1 MIQATSI
8 LSSPSP
14 SSSIERLALE
24 LTPVIDDLKA
34 ICEQHP
40 VTPQLALSATESLL
54 RLRHAFID
62 NDHPRETKDSFR
74 QHNGL
79 QLLLVLI
86 AKVADLYDP
95 ELPKDD
101 KKNLLAL
108 HKDALGVLAESLK
121 EHFGNKRDF
130 AKKTPGEGTAALE
143 ESLTV
148 LARKLGSAEA
158 ETHQFYGGILAAALC
173 EETVASL
180 FTTLAVKFQQREDSL
195 SPDDVRQAVDQ
206 GMGTSETVEVTEFLG
221 PFLRIWLMQSSSVA
235 GHKIQ
240 RLAVP
245 ACLWQLALQSERNV
259 IALHATGMLTS
270 ILPLLFNNEYPGDEK
285 FLYQGLARSLCAQGL
300 NNLNDAVALYRN
312 AHTNPDILRFLVDV
326 LKQSKQPP
334 FIHFDLSLHGYCS
347 VEFSSLGRPFPPT
360 TSGGYTL
367 SVWTRFDQF
376 DTSTHTTV
384 FGAFDASQTCFLL
397 VYLEKDTRHLI
408 LQTSIRGPRPSVRF
422 KSMVFEPNRWY
433 HIALVHKKPR
443 PPSSSRASLF
453 IDGEFVEQ
461 LKIEY
466 PNAPVPS
473 APNRLPRVQAFFGT
487 PQDLAMRLG
496 RGLSTSRWSLAGAIL
511 LDDAYSDD
519 MISVFYNLGPRYY
532 GNFQDCLGSFQTY
545 AASAA
550 LNLRNEHL
558 HPGKEELSDIVTA
571 IRRKA
576 SALVR
581 ESSVLI
587 NVSPVSVLDDDGS
600 DNVNGS
606 QHLRFL
612 SRQAAKNLQ
621 QLTRNGGNA
630 ITVNGA
636 MPAINDSLTRAHGT
650 GILTGDPVV
659 AVPQTLDDASWRIGG
674 CAAVHLSL
682 VQATSTADSLFLAVE
697 ALYESVQDNWRNSEA
712 MERENGYGILAA
724 LLREKVSCPS
734 GGYNAASKALA
745 VCSSEEECST
755 LTFNLL
761 LLTLRFVGY
770 DFQQPNRSII
780 INPLAYRVLL
790 VDLDIWRFGELRVL
804 ELYYSQ
810 FCLFATEGNFRRF
823 NAKRLSRMRKLPT
836 CLPDILLLLIV
847 NRCHEEAAGSPEGRR
862 IYSGRFASVHSGIQI
877 LDGKLHD
884 CGLAP
889 FPSSFY
895 HLCYAQTK
903 AAQQVTEKEK
913 RSVQHIPE
921 AIHIV
926 Y

>member
-1 MIQATSI
+1 MNQATSI
-8 LSSPSP
+8 FSSSSPSSP
-14 SSSIERLALE
+14 IERLALE

-34 ICEQHP
+34 TCDQHP
-40 VTPQLALSATESLL
+40 ITPQLVLSATESLL

-62 NDHPRETKDSFR
+62 TDRPRETKDSFR

-79 QLLLVLI
+79 QLLLVLV
-86 AKVADLYDP
+86 AKVADLYHPD
-95 ELPKDD
+95 LPKDD

-121 EHFGNKRDF
+121 EHFGNKRHF
-130 AKKTPGEGTAALE
+130 AKKNLGGGTATLE
-143 ESLTV
+143 ESWMV

-158 ETHQFYGGILAAALC
+158 EAQQFYGGILAAALC
-173 EETVASL
+173 EETVSGL
-180 FTTLAVKFQQREDSL
+180 FTALAAKFQQKEGSL

-221 PFLRIWLMQSSSVA
+221 PFLRVWLMQSSSVA
-235 GHKIQ
+235 GHEIQ
-240 RLAVP
+240 RLAIP
-245 ACLWQLALQSERNV
+245 ACLYQLALQSERNV

-285 FLYQGLARSLCAQGL
+285 LLYQELARSLCAQGL
-300 NNLNDAVALYRN
+300 SSLDDTVALYRN
-312 AHTNPDILRFLVDV
+312 AHTSPDILRFLVDV

-360 TSGGYTL
+360 TSAGYTL
-367 SVWTRFDQF
+367 SVWARFDQF

-422 KSMVFEPNRWY
+422 KSIAFEPNRWY

-466 PNAPVPS
+466 PNVPES
-473 APNRLPRVQAFFGT
+473 SVPNRLPKVQAFFGT

-496 RGLSTSRWSLAGAIL
+496 RGVSTSRWSLAGAIL

-576 SALVR
+576 SSLVR
-581 ESSVLI
+581 ESSILV
-587 NVSPVSVLDDDGS
+587 NVSPVSVLDDDDS
-600 DNVNGS
+600 NNVDES
-606 QHLRFL
+606 QLIRLL
-612 SRQAAKNLQ
+612 SRKAAKNLQ
-621 QLTRNGGNA
+621 QLTKIGGNS

-636 MPAINDSLTRAHGT
+636 VPAINESLTHVYGT

-659 AVPQTLDDASWRIGG
+659 AVPQSLDDASWRVGG

-682 VQATSTADSLFLAVE
+682 VHAASTAESLFLAVE

-712 MERENGYGILAA
+712 MERENGYGILSA
-724 LLREKVSCPS
+724 LLREKVGCP
-734 GGYNAASKALA
+734 GGYTPASKALA

-755 LTFNLL
+755 LTLDLL
-761 LLTLRFVGY
+761 RLTLRFIGY

-780 INPLAYRVLL
+780 INPFAYRVLL
-790 VDLDIWRFGELRVL
+790 VDLDIWRFGELRLL

-823 NAKRLSRMRKLPT
+823 NSKRLSRMRKLPT
-836 CLPDILLLLIV
+836 CLPNIFLLLTV
-847 NRCHEEAAGSPEGRR
+847 NRCYKEAA
-862 IYSGRFASVHSGIQI
+862 
-877 LDGKLHD
+877 
-884 CGLAP
+884 
-889 FPSSFY
+889 
-895 HLCYAQTK
+895 
-903 AAQQVTEKEK
+903 
-913 RSVQHIPE
+913 
-921 AIHIV
+921 
-926 Y
+926 

>member
-1 MIQATSI
+1 MNQATSI
-8 LSSPSP
+8 FSSSSPSSP
-14 SSSIERLALE
+14 IERLALE

-34 ICEQHP
+34 TCDQHP
-40 VTPQLALSATESLL
+40 ITPQLVLTATESLL

-62 NDHPRETKDSFR
+62 TDRTRETKDSFR
-74 QHNGL
+74 QQNGL
-79 QLLLVLI
+79 QLLLVLV
-86 AKVADLYDP
+86 AKVADLYHPD
-95 ELPKDD
+95 LPKDD

-121 EHFGNKRDF
+121 EHFGNKRHF
-130 AKKTPGEGTAALE
+130 AKKNLGRGTATLE
-143 ESLTV
+143 ESWMV

-158 ETHQFYGGILAAALC
+158 EAQQFYGGILAAALC
-173 EETVASL
+173 EETVSGL
-180 FTTLAVKFQQREDSL
+180 FTALAAKFQQKEGSL

-221 PFLRIWLMQSSSVA
+221 PFLRVWLMQSSSVA
-235 GHKIQ
+235 GHEIQ
-240 RLAVP
+240 RLAIP
-245 ACLWQLALQSERNV
+245 ACLYQLALQSERNV
-259 IALHATGMLTS
+259 VALHATGMLTS

-285 FLYQGLARSLCAQGL
+285 LLYQELARSLCAQGL
-300 NNLNDAVALYRN
+300 SSLDDTVALYRN
-312 AHTNPDILRFLVDV
+312 AHTSPDILRFLVDV

-360 TSGGYTL
+360 TSAGYTL

-422 KSMVFEPNRWY
+422 KSIAFEPNRWY

-466 PNAPVPS
+466 PNVPES
-473 APNRLPRVQAFFGT
+473 SVPNRLPKVQAFFGT

-496 RGLSTSRWSLAGAIL
+496 RGVSTSRWSLAGAIL

-576 SALVR
+576 SSLVR
-581 ESSVLI
+581 ESSILV
-587 NVSPVSVLDDDGS
+587 NVSPVSVLDDDDS
-600 DNVNGS
+600 NNVDES
-606 QHLRFL
+606 QLIRLL
-612 SRQAAKNLQ
+612 SRKAAKNLQ
-621 QLTRNGGNA
+621 QLTKIGGNS

-636 MPAINDSLTRAHGT
+636 VPAINESLTHVYGT

-659 AVPQTLDDASWRIGG
+659 AVPQSLDDAS
-674 CAAVHLSL
+674 
-682 VQATSTADSLFLAVE
+682 
-697 ALYESVQDNWRNSEA
+697 
-712 MERENGYGILAA
+712 
-724 LLREKVSCPS
+724 
-734 GGYNAASKALA
+734 
-745 VCSSEEECST
+745 
-755 LTFNLL
+755 
-761 LLTLRFVGY
+761 
-770 DFQQPNRSII
+770 
-780 INPLAYRVLL
+780 
-790 VDLDIWRFGELRVL
+790 
-804 ELYYSQ
+804 
-810 FCLFATEGNFRRF
+810 
-823 NAKRLSRMRKLPT
+823 
-836 CLPDILLLLIV
+836 
-847 NRCHEEAAGSPEGRR
+847 
-862 IYSGRFASVHSGIQI
+862 
-877 LDGKLHD
+877 
-884 CGLAP
+884 
-889 FPSSFY
+889 
-895 HLCYAQTK
+895 
-903 AAQQVTEKEK
+903 
-913 RSVQHIPE
+913 
-921 AIHIV
+921 
-926 Y
+926 